1 MAELPIRAESV
12 DVLLF
17 DLGGVVVDIDFGRC
31 AARWAASAGRDREDV
46 ASRFAFDAA
55 YEEHERGTLDAAGYF
70 ESLRQFLSV
79 DLAAPAANLYRA
91 SRRS

>member
-1 MAELPIRAESV
+1 MDELPIRTGPV

-17 DLGGVVVDIDFGRC
+17 DLGGVVIDIDFGRC
-31 AARWAASAGRDREDV
+31 TALWAASAGRDPEDV

-70 ESLRQFLSV
+70 ESLRLSV
-79 DLAAPAANLYRA
+79 STQIGPSVLT
-91 SRRS
+91 